1 MRNLANN
8 MKGENK
14 MMCCCCCMSGHLN
27 TVYFSYT
34 LCAPENENL
43 KEQKKD
49 VDFSGRYCMD
59 AVPAIFIY
67 RELTKNGCYG
77 KSRHY
82 TPKKQRITS
91 D

>member
-14 MMCCCCCMSGHLN
+14 MMCCCCCMSEHLN
-27 TVYFSYT
+27 TVYFSYA
-34 LCAPENENL
+34 LCAPEDENL

-59 AVPAIFIY
+59 AVPAFFYFIGNS
-67 RELTKNGCYG
+67 EG
-77 KSRHY
+77 
-82 TPKKQRITS
+82 TS
-91 D
+91 YEIKGTTCRRCALARR

>member
-27 TVYFSYT
+27 TVYFSYA
-34 LCAPENENL
+34 LCASEDENL

-67 RELTKNGCYG
+67 REITKNGCSG

-82 TPKKQRITS
+82 TPKKQRIIS